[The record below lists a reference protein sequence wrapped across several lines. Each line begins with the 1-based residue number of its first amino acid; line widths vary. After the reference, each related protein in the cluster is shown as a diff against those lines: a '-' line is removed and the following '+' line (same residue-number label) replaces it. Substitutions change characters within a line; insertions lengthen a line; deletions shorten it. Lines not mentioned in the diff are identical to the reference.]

1 MKTLTEFINDTLCES
16 VYTMVRFTLY
26 DTSAAK
32 EAKKKIAAL
41 AQSAGMYYE
50 PTKAG
55 FKLKVKPGN
64 DVSEIE
70 NVLYSLVDGVP
81 EGNREG
87 LAATTEKIKSAID
100 TMKTAAAPDS
110 GE

>member
-1 MKTLTEFINDTLCES
+1 MKTLAEFINNTLCES

-26 DTSAAK
+26 GTAAAK
-32 EAKKKIAAL
+32 EAKKRIASLTQA
-41 AQSAGMYYE
+41 AGMYYE
-50 PTKAG
+50 PTKDG

-70 NVLYSLVDGVP
+70 NVLCGLIDGVP
-81 EGNREG
+81 EGSREG
-87 LAATTEKIKSAID
+87 LAATTEKIKYAID
-100 TMKTAAAPDS
+100 TMKDAAAPDS